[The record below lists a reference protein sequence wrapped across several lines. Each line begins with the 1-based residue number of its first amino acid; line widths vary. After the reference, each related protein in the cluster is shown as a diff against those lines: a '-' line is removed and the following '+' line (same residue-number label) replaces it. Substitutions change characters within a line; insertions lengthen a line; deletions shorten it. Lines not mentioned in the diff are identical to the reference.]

1 MIVLAAIVIVVLT
14 VAYIAYPLAKK
25 LWESEDDSFGKLKVV
40 DTITGSEDLE
50 ELYSQRDATYSAI
63 EELEFDVMSGTLSK
77 KDSDELKQSYKVK
90 AVSILKE
97 IDEKEKD
104 TGLDGEIE
112 RQISELRQGETIC
125 CPQCGEQ
132 CREDDRFCVQCGTA
146 LHMESL
152 E

>member
-25 LWESEDDSFGKLKVV
+25 LWGSEDDSFGKLKLLNA
-40 DTITGSEDLE
+40 ITGHEDLE

-63 EELEFDVMSGTLSK
+63 EELEFDVKSGTLSNE
-77 KDSDELKQSYKVK
+77 DSDALKQSYKAK

-97 IDEKEKD
+97 IDDKEKGA
-104 TGLDGEIE
+104 GLDGDIE
-112 RQISELRQGETIC
+112 KQIQQLRQGETIY

-132 CREDDRFCVQCGTA
+132 CREDDKFCVECGA
-146 LHMESL
+146 ELHTERS